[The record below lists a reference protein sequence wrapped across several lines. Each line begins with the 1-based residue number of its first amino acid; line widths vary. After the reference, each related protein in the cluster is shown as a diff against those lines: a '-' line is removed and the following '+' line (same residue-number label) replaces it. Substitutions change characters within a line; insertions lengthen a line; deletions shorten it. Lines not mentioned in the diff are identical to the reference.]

1 MNLDTFRSNLLKRL
15 ELAGIKANLQ
25 TISDYKIPHDCPPKP
40 EHLMTK
46 SVVKKPT
53 YVRQV
58 VDSPIYSNSRYK
70 GD

>member
-1 MNLDTFRSNLLKRL
+1 MNMAQFLHDFNKSLDSK
-15 ELAGIKANLQ
+15 GIKATLKVV
-25 TISDYKIPHDCPPKP
+25 SDINIPHDHPPKP

-46 SVVKKPT
+46 PVVQKT
-53 YVRQV
+53 AYVHQV

>member
-46 SVVKKPT
+46 SVVQKTT
-53 YVRQV
+53 YVHRV

>member
-1 MNLDTFRSNLLKRL
+1 MNLDTFRSDLLKRL

-46 SVVKKPT
+46 PVVQKPA

>member
-1 MNLDTFRSNLLKRL
+1 MNLDTFRSDLLKRL
-15 ELAGIKANLQ
+15 ESKGIKANLQ

-46 SVVKKPT
+46 PVVKKPT

-58 VDSPIYSNSRYK
+58 VDSPISSNSRYK

>member
-40 EHLMTK
+40 KHLMTK
-46 SVVKKPT
+46 TVVQKTT

>member
-1 MNLDTFRSNLLKRL
+1 MNMTQFLHDFNKSL
-15 ELAGIKANLQ
+15 ESKGIKANL
-25 TISDYKIPHDCPPKP
+25 TVVSDFKIPHDCPPKP

-46 SVVKKPT
+46 PVVQKPT
-53 YVRQV
+53 YVDRV

>member
-1 MNLDTFRSNLLKRL
+1 MNLDTFRSDLLKRL
-15 ELAGIKANLQ
+15 ELAGIKATLR

-40 EHLMTK
+40 QHLMTK
-46 SVVKKPT
+46 PVSHKT
-53 YVRQV
+53 AYVHRV

>member
-1 MNLDTFRSNLLKRL
+1 MNLDTFRSDLLKRL

-25 TISDYKIPHDCPPKP
+25 KISEFKIPHDCPPKP

-46 SVVKKPT
+46 PVVQKTT